1 MTVQPANIGALSRR
15 LTLEAPVETPDG
27 AGGVAREFTAVATM
41 WAEVMPL
48 SARVENAADSVSAAL
63 RYRIVVRKRDKITTR
78 HRFREAARIYRIIAV
93 REGLPGRFLEIDA
106 EAREDSPP

>member
-1 MTVQPANIGALSRR
+1 VIAQPANIGALNRR
-15 LTLEAPVETPDG
+15 LTLEAPLETPDG

-48 SARVENAADSVSAAL
+48 SARAEEAADSVGAAL
-63 RYRIVVRKRDKITTR
+63 RYCIVVRRRGEITTR
-78 HRFREAARIYRIIAV
+78 HRFREAARLYRIIAV

-106 EAREDSPP
+106 EVRED